1 MCAQHA
7 LAVSRL
13 LAMLHLRYGRL
24 RSHLT
29 LRALYIC
36 SLLFVL
42 IVGVA
47 RLPMLN
53 PVNREAVPLVHTLY
67 VLCVVYFSLHTLL
80 YLSRKSRQ
88 KRFSYS
94 ATREAAKWS
103 RVKIVLGHASCP
115 VIGDLLLVSGALFS
129 FGADLV

>member
-1 MCAQHA
+1 MCA

-29 LRALYIC
+29 LRALYLC
-36 SLLFVL
+36 FLLFVL

-67 VLCVVYFSLHTLL
+67 VFMCCVFFSSHTPLSFERESSETILL
-80 YLSRKSRQ
+80 
-88 KRFSYS
+88 FSDS
-94 ATREAAKWS
+94 GGSE
-103 RVKIVLGHASCP
+103 VEHVEIVLGHASWP
-115 VIGDLLLVSGALFS
+115 VVCGSLIGPRSLF
-129 FGADLV
+129 L

>member
-1 MCAQHA
+1 MCA

-13 LAMLHLRYGRL
+13 LAMLHPRYGRL

-29 LRALYIC
+29 LRALYLC

-53 PVNREAVPLVHTLY
+53 PVNREAVPFVHTLRIFF
-67 VLCVVYFSLHTLL
+67 VVYFLFTLRIFFVVYFLFTLL
-80 YLSRKSRQ
+80 YLSRESRQ
-88 KRFSYS
+88 KRFSNS
-94 ATREAAKWS
+94 ATREAAKWG
-103 RVKIVLGHASCP
+103 RVKTVL
-115 VIGDLLLVSGALFS
+115 
-129 FGADLV
+129 

>member
-1 MCAQHA
+1 MCA

-29 LRALYIC
+29 LRALYLC
-36 SLLFVL
+36 FLLFVL

-47 RLPMLN
+47 RLPMMT

-67 VLCVVYFSLHTLL
+67 VIMCCIRIST
-80 YLSRKSRQ
+80 
-88 KRFSYS
+88 
-94 ATREAAKWS
+94 E
-103 RVKIVLGHASCP
+103 I
-115 VIGDLLLVSGALFS
+115 LVSASGLFRKPTASWFLS
-129 FGADLV
+129 FPCRKRQGWKTRAAAEPR